1 MSVKLSD
8 SVQSAINKLESAGYL
23 VYVSG
28 RTMRELLMDEAPVS
42 YILVTDAPREEINRI
57 FKKTI
62 DGTKKR
68 KLVTVIDNKTAFDIY
83 YPSENSGNDKI
94 RELLFGFDFTI
105 NSIAYNPKTGILDY
119 FGGIK
124 DLEDKKIRFTDESQN
139 MITERPARMLRA
151 LRYSAQ
157 LGFEVDE
164 DCAQLIKK
172 CSMLIKRASAD
183 IIREEL
189 DKILMSQNP
198 GVFLDI
204 HKLGLLRYILP
215 ELDVCFF
222 APQKNKYHIYNVG
235 EHIVNAVMNSHNDPV
250 VRWAAL
256 LHDIGK
262 PECKSVD
269 VNGIIHFYGHHRVS
283 VRLAGDILRR
293 LKIDSSLSRDI
304 LILIENHDVRIDATP
319 LGVKRMMSRTGADNF
334 EKLLELQEA
343 DNRAKNMKYF
353 PDKLIKLNDV
363 RKMYRKILAERHPY
377 RVNDLAVTGRDLNKL
392 GFRPGHEISDALQA
406 LLEEV
411 FLDPG
416 LNNRDYL
423 MLKAKLYKK
432 KKNKPNNKP
441 GNRS

>member
-1 MSVKLSD
+1 MSVNLSET
-8 SVQSAINKLESAGYL
+8 VLGVIGKIENAGYL
-23 VYVSG
+23 AFVSG
-28 RTMRELLMDEAPVS
+28 RTMRELLMNEAPVS

-62 DGTKKR
+62 EGTKKR
-68 KLVTVIDNKTAFDIY
+68 KFVTIIDNKTAFDIY
-83 YPSENSGNDKI
+83 YPSDDFADDKI
-94 RELLFGFDFTI
+94 KELLLGFDFTI
-105 NSIAYNPKTGILDY
+105 NSVAYNPKSGIIDY
-119 FGGIK
+119 FGGVK
-124 DLEDKKIRFTDESQN
+124 DLEDKKIRFTDASQN

-157 LGFEVDE
+157 LGFEIE
-164 DCAQLIKK
+164 EASCQLIKK
-172 CSMLIKRASAD
+172 CSMLIKRVSSD
-183 IIREEL
+183 VIREEL

-198 GVFLDI
+198 GVFLDM
-204 HKLGLLRYILP
+204 HRLGLLRYILP

-222 APQKNKYHIYNVG
+222 VPQKNKYHIYNVG
-235 EHIVNAVMNSHNDPV
+235 EHIVNAVMNSYNDPL

-269 VNGIIHFYGHHRVS
+269 ANGIIHFYGHHRVS
-283 VRLAGDILRR
+283 VRLATDILRR
-293 LKIDSSLSRDI
+293 LKIDTVLSRDI

-319 LGVKRMMSRTGADNF
+319 LGVKRMMSRTGAENF
-334 EKLLELQEA
+334 EKLLALQEA

-363 RKMYRKILAERHPY
+363 RKMYKKIIAERHPY

-411 FLDPG
+411 FIDPG

-423 MLKAKLYKK
+423 ILKAKLYKK
-432 KKNKPNNKP
+432 RKSKPNNKP